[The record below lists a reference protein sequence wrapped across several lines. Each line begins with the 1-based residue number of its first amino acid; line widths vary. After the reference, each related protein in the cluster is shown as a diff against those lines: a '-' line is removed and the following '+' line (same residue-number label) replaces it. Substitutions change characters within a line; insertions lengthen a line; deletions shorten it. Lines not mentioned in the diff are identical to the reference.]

1 MDALQADE
9 LVGRVEGLLEELD
22 SLADPM
28 ARELATTTVQALLE
42 LYGEGLARLLDGMGP
57 AQAATL
63 AGDDV
68 IAHLLLLHG
77 LHPVP
82 VEERVQAG
90 LEEVRPYLDSHGGDV
105 ELVSVQ
111 DGIVRLR
118 MQGSCEGCPASAM
131 TLKLAIEEA
140 VFKAAPDVE
149 SVEAEGAEAE
159 APAPPSTGLLQIEM
173 AGGIQSPS
181 ATGTGEHPAASGG
194 GHRLPMARSGPP
206 PAGANGS
213 ANGSADASWAM
224 AGSLPQLS
232 SGGTLLKE
240 VGGHELLFLRLDG
253 ASYAYR
259 PRCPGCEGSL
269 EGAPLIGAE
278 LACPACG
285 HRYDARRAGRCLDQ
299 PQLHLEPVP
308 LLTDDS
314 GLVRVAVG

>member
-1 MDALQADE
+1 MDDLHPRALPSGHRQADE
-9 LVGRVEGLLEELD
+9 LVGRVEGLLEELE

-28 ARELATTTVQALLE
+28 ARDLATTMVTALLD
-42 LYGEGLARLLDGMGP
+42 LYGEGLRRVLDGVG
-57 AQAATL
+57 ASQALTL

-68 IAHLLLLHG
+68 VEHLLLLHG

-90 LEEVRPYLDSHGGDV
+90 LEEVRPYLDSHGGNV
-105 ELVSVQ
+105 ELVSVR
-111 DGIVRLR
+111 DGVVLLQ

-140 VFKAAPDVE
+140 VFKAAPDVAA
-149 SVEAEGAEAE
+149 VEAEGAIDE
-159 APAPPSTGLLQIEM
+159 APAQAGGLLQIEM
-173 AGGIQSPS
+173 VGDTQSPS
-181 ATGTGEHPAASGG
+181 AAGAG
-194 GHRLPMARSGPP
+194 GH
-206 PAGANGS
+206 GS
-213 ANGSADASWAM
+213 DPSWAM

-240 VGGHELLFLRLDG
+240 VSGHELLFLRLDG
-253 ASYAYR
+253 APYAYR
-259 PRCPGCEGSL
+259 PRCPGCEDSL
-269 EGAPLIGAE
+269 EGAPLTGAE
-278 LACPACG
+278 LTCPACG

>member
-1 MDALQADE
+1 MDDLQADE
-9 LVGRVEGLLEELD
+9 LVGRVEGLLEELE

-28 ARELATTTVQALLE
+28 ARDLATTTVTALLE
-42 LYGEGLARLLDGMGP
+42 LYGEGLRRVLDGVG
-57 AQAATL
+57 ASQAVTL
-63 AGDDV
+63 ANDDV
-68 IAHLLLLHG
+68 VEHLLLLHG

-90 LEEVRPYLDSHGGDV
+90 LEEVRPYLDSHGGNV

-111 DGIVRLR
+111 DGVVLLR

-149 SVEAEGAEAE
+149 AVEAEGAEEE
-159 APAPPSTGLLQIEM
+159 APAPAGGLLQIEM
-173 AGGIQSPS
+173 VGG
-181 ATGTGEHPAASGG
+181 E
-194 GHRLPMARSGPP
+194 LPM
-206 PAGANGS
+206 AGANGNGN
-213 ANGSADASWAM
+213 ANGSDPSWAM

-240 VGGHELLFLRLDG
+240 VSGHELLFLRLDG

-269 EGAPLIGAE
+269 EGAPLTGAE
-278 LACPACG
+278 LTCPACG

>member
-1 MDALQADE
+1 MDDLQADE
-9 LVGRVEGLLEELD
+9 LVGRVEGLLEELE

-28 ARELATTTVQALLE
+28 ARDLATTTVTALLE
-42 LYGEGLARLLDGMGP
+42 LYGEGLRRVLDGVG
-57 AQAATL
+57 ASQAVTL
-63 AGDDV
+63 ANDDV
-68 IAHLLLLHG
+68 VEHLLLLHG

-90 LEEVRPYLDSHGGDV
+90 LEEVRPYLDSHGGNV

-111 DGIVRLR
+111 DGVVLLR

-140 VFKAAPDVE
+140 VFKAAPDVAA
-149 SVEAEGAEAE
+149 VEAEGAIEE
-159 APAPPSTGLLQIEM
+159 EPAPSGGLLQIEM
-173 AGGIQSPS
+173 VGA
-181 ATGTGEHPAASGG
+181 E
-194 GHRLPMARSGPP
+194 LPM
-206 PAGANGS
+206 AGANGNG
-213 ANGSADASWAM
+213 NGSDPSWAM

-240 VGGHELLFLRLDG
+240 VSGHELLFLRLDG

-269 EGAPLIGAE
+269 EGAPLTGAE
-278 LACPACG
+278 LTCPACG

>member
-1 MDALQADE
+1 MDDLQADE
-9 LVGRVEGLLEELD
+9 LVGRVEGLLEELE

-28 ARELATTTVQALLE
+28 ARDMATTTVTALLE
-42 LYGEGLARLLDGMGP
+42 LYGEGLRRVLDSVG
-57 AQAATL
+57 ASQAVSL
-63 AGDDV
+63 AGDDIV
-68 IAHLLLLHG
+68 EHLLLLHG

-90 LEEVRPYLDSHGGDV
+90 LEEVRPYLDSHGGNV
-105 ELVSVQ
+105 ELVSVDE
-111 DGIVRLR
+111 DGIVLLR

-131 TLKLAIEEA
+131 TLKLAIEDA
-140 VFKAAPDVE
+140 VFKAAPDV
-149 SVEAEGAEAE
+149 SAVEAEGAVEE
-159 APAPPSTGLLQIEM
+159 EGPAATGGLLQIEM
-173 AGGIQSPS
+173 VGGEPPM
-181 ATGTGEHPAASGG
+181 TGTG
-194 GHRLPMARSGPP
+194 LPMAGEN
-206 PAGANGS
+206 GNGS
-213 ANGSADASWAM
+213 DPSWAM

-240 VGGHELLFLRLDG
+240 VSGHELLFLRLDG
-253 ASYAYR
+253 APYAYR

-269 EGAPLIGAE
+269 EGAPLVGAE
-278 LACPACG
+278 LTCPACG

>member
-1 MDALQADE
+1 VDDPNPRASPSGHGQADE
-9 LVGRVEGLLEELD
+9 LVGRVEGLLEELE

-28 ARELATTTVQALLE
+28 ARALANTTVTALLE
-42 LYGEGLARLLDGMGP
+42 LYGEGLARMLDGVGSE
-57 AQAATL
+57 QAATL

-90 LEEVRPYLDSHGGDV
+90 LEEVRPYLDSHGGNV

-111 DGIVRLR
+111 DGVALLR

-140 VFKAAPDVE
+140 VFKAAPDVAA
-149 SVEAEGAEAE
+149 VEADGALDD
-159 APAPPSTGLLQIEM
+159 APAQAGGLLQIEM
-173 AGGIQSPS
+173 VQSTRSPA
-181 ATGTGEHPAASGG
+181 ATGTT
-194 GHRLPMARSGPP
+194 GHGLPMADG
-206 PAGANGS
+206 NG
-213 ANGSADASWAM
+213 NGTDSSWAM

-232 SGGTLLKE
+232 GGGTLLKE
-240 VGGHELLFLRLDG
+240 VSGHELLFLRLDG
-253 ASYAYR
+253 DSYAYR

-269 EGAPLIGAE
+269 EGAPLTGAE
-278 LACPACG
+278 LTCPACG

-299 PQLHLEPVP
+299 PLLHLEPVP

>member
-1 MDALQADE
+1 VDDLAADE
-9 LVGRVEGLLEELD
+9 LVGRVEGLLEELE
-22 SLADPM
+22 SLAEPM
-28 ARELATTTVQALLE
+28 ARGLATTTVQALLE
-42 LYGEGLARLLDGMGP
+42 LYGEGLRRVLDGVG
-57 AQAATL
+57 ASQATTL

-90 LEEVRPYLDSHGGDV
+90 LEEVRPYLDSHGGNV
-105 ELVSVQ
+105 ELVSVE
-111 DGIVRLR
+111 DGVALLR

-149 SVEAEGAEAE
+149 SVEAEGAVEEE
-159 APAPPSTGLLQIEM
+159 APTQGLLQIEM
-173 AGGIQSPS
+173 VGG
-181 ATGTGEHPAASGG
+181 E
-194 GHRLPMARSGPP
+194 LPMAGSGLPM
-206 PAGANGS
+206 AGANGD

-240 VGGHELLFLRLDG
+240 VSGHELLFLRLDG

-269 EGAPLIGAE
+269 EGAPLTGAE
-278 LACPACG
+278 LTCPACG

>member
-1 MDALQADE
+1 MDDLAADE
-9 LVGRVEGLLEELD
+9 LVGRVEGLLGELE
-22 SLADPM
+22 SLADPA

-42 LYGEGLARLLDGMGP
+42 LYGEGLSRVLDGVGQ

-63 AGDDV
+63 AADDV
-68 IAHLLLLHG
+68 VEHLLLLHG

-90 LEEVRPYLDSHGGDV
+90 LEEVRPYLDSHGGNV
-105 ELVSVQ
+105 ELVGVQ
-111 DGIVRLR
+111 DGVALLR

-140 VFKAAPDVE
+140 VFKAAPDVQA
-149 SVEAEGAEAE
+149 VEAQGAVEE
-159 APAPPSTGLLQIEM
+159 APAPPSGGLLSIEM
-173 AGGIQSPS
+173 A
-181 ATGTGEHPAASGG
+181 
-194 GHRLPMARSGPP
+194 LPMAEGR
-206 PAGANGS
+206 ATNGN
-213 ANGSADASWAM
+213 AAAHPNGDDEGSWAM

-232 SGGTLLKE
+232 GGGTLLKE
-240 VGGHELLFLRLDG
+240 VGGQELLFLRLEG

-259 PRCPGCEGSL
+259 PRCPGCEASL
-269 EGAPLIGAE
+269 EGAPLTGAE

-308 LLTDDS
+308 LLTDDT

>member
-1 MDALQADE
+1 VDDLAADE
-9 LVGRVEGLLEELD
+9 LVGRVEGLLEELE
-22 SLADPM
+22 SLGDPM

-42 LYGEGLARLLDGMGP
+42 LYGEGLRRVLDGVG
-57 AQAATL
+57 ASQAATL

-90 LEEVRPYLDSHGGDV
+90 LEEVRPYLDSHGGNV
-105 ELVSVQ
+105 ELVSVE
-111 DGIVRLR
+111 DGVALLR

-149 SVEAEGAEAE
+149 SVEAQGAVEE
-159 APAPPSTGLLQIEM
+159 APAPALLQIEM
-173 AGGIQSPS
+173 VG
-181 ATGTGEHPAASGG
+181 GEHPAASGG
-194 GHRLPMARSGPP
+194 GHRLPMAGENGNGN
-206 PAGANGS
+206 GAS
-213 ANGSADASWAM
+213 EAAWAM

-240 VGGHELLFLRLDG
+240 VSGHELLFLRLDG

-269 EGAPLIGAE
+269 EGAPLTGAE

>member
-1 MDALQADE
+1 VDDLQADE
-9 LVGRVEGLLEELD
+9 LVGRVEGLLEELE

-28 ARELATTTVQALLE
+28 ARDLATTTVTALLE
-42 LYGEGLARLLDGMGP
+42 LYGEGLRRVLDGVG
-57 AQAATL
+57 ASQAVTL
-63 AGDDV
+63 ANDDV
-68 IAHLLLLHG
+68 VEHLLLLHG

-90 LEEVRPYLDSHGGDV
+90 LEEVRPYLDSHGGNV
-105 ELVSVQ
+105 ELVSVE
-111 DGIVRLR
+111 DGVALLR

-149 SVEAEGAEAE
+149 SVEAQGAVEE
-159 APAPPSTGLLQIEM
+159 APAPALLQIEM
-173 AGGIQSPS
+173 VG
-181 ATGTGEHPAASGG
+181 GEHPAASGG
-194 GHRLPMARSGPP
+194 GHRLPMAGENGNGN
-206 PAGANGS
+206 GAS
-213 ANGSADASWAM
+213 EAAWAM

-240 VGGHELLFLRLDG
+240 VSGHELLFLRLDG

-269 EGAPLIGAE
+269 EGAPLTGAE

>member
-1 MDALQADE
+1 
-9 LVGRVEGLLEELD
+9 
-22 SLADPM
+22 
-28 ARELATTTVQALLE
+28 
-42 LYGEGLARLLDGMGP
+42 
-57 AQAATL
+57 
-63 AGDDV
+63 
-68 IAHLLLLHG
+68 
-77 LHPVP
+77 

-90 LEEVRPYLDSHGGDV
+90 LEEVRPYLDSHGGNV
-105 ELVSVQ
+105 ELVSVE
-111 DGIVRLR
+111 DGVALLR

-149 SVEAEGAEAE
+149 SVEAQGAVEE
-159 APAPPSTGLLQIEM
+159 APAPALLQIEM
-173 AGGIQSPS
+173 VG
-181 ATGTGEHPAASGG
+181 GEHPAASGG
-194 GHRLPMARSGPP
+194 GHRLPMAGENGNGN
-206 PAGANGS
+206 GAS
-213 ANGSADASWAM
+213 EAAWAM

-240 VGGHELLFLRLDG
+240 VSGHELLFLRLDG

-269 EGAPLIGAE
+269 EGAPLTGAE

>member
-1 MDALQADE
+1 MDDLHPRASPSGHRQADE
-9 LVGRVEGLLEELD
+9 LVGRVEGLLEELE

-42 LYGEGLARLLDGMGP
+42 LYGEGLARMLAGVGP
-57 AQAATL
+57 AKAATL

-68 IAHLLLLHG
+68 VAHLLLLHG

-90 LEEVRPYLDSHGGDV
+90 LEEVRPYLDSHGGNV

-111 DGIVRLR
+111 DGVAVLR

-149 SVEAEGAEAE
+149 AVEAEGAIDT
-159 APAPPSTGLLQIEM
+159 PAQAGGLLQIEM
-173 AGGIQSPS
+173 VG
-181 ATGTGEHPAASGG
+181 GEHPTASDG
-194 GHRLPMARSGPP
+194 GHRLPMAGSALPM
-206 PAGANGS
+206 AGANG
-213 ANGSADASWAM
+213 NGNGTADASWAM

-269 EGAPLIGAE
+269 EGAPLTGAE
-278 LACPACG
+278 LICPACG

>member
-1 MDALQADE
+1 MDDLAADE
-9 LVGRVEGLLEELD
+9 LVGRVEGLLEELE
-22 SLADPM
+22 SLGDPM
-28 ARELATTTVQALLE
+28 ARDLATTTVQALLE
-42 LYGEGLARLLDGMGP
+42 LYGEGLRRVLDGVG
-57 AQAATL
+57 ASQAATL

-90 LEEVRPYLDSHGGDV
+90 LEEVRPYLDSHGGNV
-105 ELVSVQ
+105 ELVSVE
-111 DGIVRLR
+111 DGVALLR

-149 SVEAEGAEAE
+149 SVEAEGSVEEE
-159 APAPPSTGLLQIEM
+159 APAPALLQIEM
-173 AGGIQSPS
+173 VG
-181 ATGTGEHPAASGG
+181 GEHPAASGD
-194 GHRLPMARSGPP
+194 GHRLPMAGENGNGN
-206 PAGANGS
+206 GAS
-213 ANGSADASWAM
+213 EAAWAM

-269 EGAPLIGAE
+269 EGAPLTGAE

>member
-1 MDALQADE
+1 MDDLQADE
-9 LVGRVEGLLEELD
+9 LIGRVEGLLEELE
-22 SLADPM
+22 SLADPK
-28 ARELATTTVQALLE
+28 ARELATTTVQALLD
-42 LYGEGLARLLDGMGP
+42 LYGEGLDRILDGAGP
-57 AQAATL
+57 EQATTL

-68 IAHLLLLHG
+68 ISHLLLLHG

-90 LEEVRPYLDSHGGDV
+90 LEEVRPYLDSHGGNV
-105 ELVSVQ
+105 QLVSVE
-111 DGIVRLR
+111 DGVARLR
-118 MQGSCEGCPASAM
+118 MEGSCEGCPASAM

-149 SVEAEGAEAE
+149 SVEAEGAVED
-159 APAPPSTGLLQIEM
+159 APSSKLLQIEM
-173 AGGIQSPS
+173 VGGELPM
-181 ATGTGEHPAASGG
+181 SGSG
-194 GHRLPMARSGPP
+194 LPMAD
-206 PAGANGS
+206 ANGS
-213 ANGSADASWAM
+213 ADGSADASWAM

-232 SGGTLLKE
+232 GGGTLLKE
-240 VGGHELLFLRLDG
+240 VSGHELLFLRLDG

-269 EGAPLIGAE
+269 EGAPLAGAE
-278 LACPACG
+278 LTCPACG

-299 PQLHLEPVP
+299 PKLFLEPVP

>member
-1 MDALQADE
+1 LDDLAADE
-9 LVGRVEGLLEELD
+9 LVGRVEGLLGELE
-22 SLADPM
+22 SLAEPM
-28 ARELATTTVQALLE
+28 ARGLATTTVQALLE
-42 LYGEGLARLLDGMGP
+42 LYGEGLRRVLDGVG
-57 AQAATL
+57 ASQATTL

-90 LEEVRPYLDSHGGDV
+90 LEEVRPYLDSHGGNV
-105 ELVSVQ
+105 ELVSVE
-111 DGIVRLR
+111 DGVVLLR

-149 SVEAEGAEAE
+149 SVEAEGAVEEE
-159 APAPPSTGLLQIEM
+159 APAPGLLQIEM
-173 AGGIQSPS
+173 VGGEPM
-181 ATGTGEHPAASGG
+181 AGTG
-194 GHRLPMARSGPP
+194 LPM
-206 PAGANGS
+206 AGANGN
-213 ANGSADASWAM
+213 ANGSADTSWAV

-240 VGGHELLFLRLDG
+240 VSGHELLFLRLDG
-253 ASYAYR
+253 APYAYR

-269 EGAPLIGAE
+269 EGAPLVGAE
-278 LACPACG
+278 LTCPACG

-314 GLVRVAVG
+314 GLVRVAVGS

>member
-1 MDALQADE
+1 VDDLQADE
-9 LVGRVEGLLEELD
+9 LVGRVEGLLEELE

-28 ARELATTTVQALLE
+28 ARDLATTTVTALLE
-42 LYGEGLARLLDGMGP
+42 LYGEGLRRVLDGVG
-57 AQAATL
+57 ASQAVTL
-63 AGDDV
+63 ANDDV
-68 IAHLLLLHG
+68 VEHLLLLHG

-90 LEEVRPYLDSHGGDV
+90 LEEVRPYLDSHGGNV

-111 DGIVRLR
+111 DGVVLLR

-149 SVEAEGAEAE
+149 AVEAEGAEEE
-159 APAPPSTGLLQIEM
+159 APAPAGGLLQIEM
-173 AGGIQSPS
+173 VGGESPMAGSG
-181 ATGTGEHPAASGG
+181 HPAASGG
-194 GHRLPMARSGPP
+194 GHRLPMA
-206 PAGANGS
+206 GANGNG
-213 ANGSADASWAM
+213 NGSDPAWAM

-240 VGGHELLFLRLDG
+240 VSGHELLFLRLDG

-269 EGAPLIGAE
+269 EGAPLTGAE
-278 LACPACG
+278 LTCPACG

>member
-1 MDALQADE
+1 MDDLAADE
-9 LVGRVEGLLEELD
+9 LVGRVEGLLEELE
-22 SLADPM
+22 SLGDPM

-42 LYGEGLARLLDGMGP
+42 LYGEGLRRVLDGVG
-57 AQAATL
+57 ASQAATL

-90 LEEVRPYLDSHGGDV
+90 LEEVRPYLDSHGGNV
-105 ELVSVQ
+105 ELVSVE
-111 DGIVRLR
+111 DGVALLR

-149 SVEAEGAEAE
+149 SVEAQGAVEE
-159 APAPPSTGLLQIEM
+159 APAPALLQIEM
-173 AGGIQSPS
+173 VG
-181 ATGTGEHPAASGG
+181 GEHPAASGG
-194 GHRLPMARSGPP
+194 GHRLPMAGENGNGN
-206 PAGANGS
+206 GAS
-213 ANGSADASWAM
+213 EAAWAM

-240 VGGHELLFLRLDG
+240 VSGHELLFLRLDG

-269 EGAPLIGAE
+269 EGAPLTGAE

>member
-1 MDALQADE
+1 LDDLAADE
-9 LVGRVEGLLEELD
+9 LVGRVEGLLEELE
-22 SLADPM
+22 SLAEPM
-28 ARELATTTVQALLE
+28 ARGLATTTVQALLE
-42 LYGEGLARLLDGMGP
+42 LYGEGLRRVLDGVG
-57 AQAATL
+57 ASQATTL

-90 LEEVRPYLDSHGGDV
+90 LEEVRPYLDSHGGNV
-105 ELVSVQ
+105 ELVSVE
-111 DGIVRLR
+111 DGVALLR

-149 SVEAEGAEAE
+149 SVEAEGAVEEE
-159 APAPPSTGLLQIEM
+159 APAPGLLQIEM
-173 AGGIQSPS
+173 VGG
-181 ATGTGEHPAASGG
+181 E
-194 GHRLPMARSGPP
+194 LPMAGSGLPM
-206 PAGANGS
+206 AGANGD
-213 ANGSADASWAM
+213 ANGSADVSWEM

-240 VGGHELLFLRLDG
+240 VSGHELLFLRLDG

-269 EGAPLIGAE
+269 EGAPLTGAE
-278 LACPACG
+278 LTCPACG

>member
-1 MDALQADE
+1 VDDLAADE
-9 LVGRVEGLLEELD
+9 LVGRVEGLLQELE
-22 SLADPM
+22 SLGDPM
-28 ARELATTTVQALLE
+28 ARDLATTTVQALLE
-42 LYGEGLARLLDGMGP
+42 LYGEGLRRVLDGVG
-57 AQAATL
+57 ASQAVTL
-63 AGDDV
+63 ANDDV
-68 IAHLLLLHG
+68 VEHLLLLHG

-90 LEEVRPYLDSHGGDV
+90 LEEVRPYLDSHGGNV
-105 ELVSVQ
+105 ELVSVE
-111 DGIVRLR
+111 DGVALLR

-149 SVEAEGAEAE
+149 SVEAQGAVEE
-159 APAPPSTGLLQIEM
+159 APAPALLQIEM
-173 AGGIQSPS
+173 VG
-181 ATGTGEHPAASGG
+181 GEHPAASGG
-194 GHRLPMARSGPP
+194 GHRLPMAGENGNGN
-206 PAGANGS
+206 GAS
-213 ANGSADASWAM
+213 EAAWAM

-240 VGGHELLFLRLDG
+240 VSGHELLFLRLDG

-269 EGAPLIGAE
+269 EGAPLTGAE

>member
-1 MDALQADE
+1 MDDLAADE
-9 LVGRVEGLLEELD
+9 LVGRVERLLEELE
-22 SLADPM
+22 SLGDPM

-42 LYGEGLARLLDGMGP
+42 LYGEGLRRVLDGVG
-57 AQAATL
+57 ASQAATL

-90 LEEVRPYLDSHGGDV
+90 LEEVRPYLDSHGGNV
-105 ELVSVQ
+105 ELVSVE
-111 DGIVRLR
+111 DGVALLR

-140 VFKAAPDVE
+140 VFKAAPDVG
-149 SVEAEGAEAE
+149 SVEAEGAVEEE
-159 APAPPSTGLLQIEM
+159 APAPALLQIEM
-173 AGGIQSPS
+173 VG
-181 ATGTGEHPAASGG
+181 GEHPAASGG
-194 GHRLPMARSGPP
+194 GHRLPMAGENGNGNGPSE
-206 PAGANGS
+206 AA
-213 ANGSADASWAM
+213 WAM

-269 EGAPLIGAE
+269 EGAPLTGAE

>member
-1 MDALQADE
+1 MDDLAADE
-9 LVGRVEGLLEELD
+9 LVGRVEGLLEELE
-22 SLADPM
+22 SLGDPM

-42 LYGEGLARLLDGMGP
+42 LYGEGLRRVLDGVG
-57 AQAATL
+57 ASQAATL

-90 LEEVRPYLDSHGGDV
+90 LEEVRPYLDSHGGNV
-105 ELVSVQ
+105 ELVSVE
-111 DGIVRLR
+111 DGVALLR

-149 SVEAEGAEAE
+149 SVEAQGTVEE
-159 APAPPSTGLLQIEM
+159 APAPALLQIEM
-173 AGGIQSPS
+173 VG
-181 ATGTGEHPAASGG
+181 GEHPAASGG
-194 GHRLPMARSGPP
+194 GHRLPMAGENGNGN
-206 PAGANGS
+206 GAS
-213 ANGSADASWAM
+213 EAAWAM

-240 VGGHELLFLRLDG
+240 VSGHELLFLRLDG

-269 EGAPLIGAE
+269 EGAPLTGAE

>member
-1 MDALQADE
+1 MDDLAADE
-9 LVGRVEGLLEELD
+9 LVGRVEGLLEELE
-22 SLADPM
+22 SLGDPM

-42 LYGEGLARLLDGMGP
+42 LYGEGLRRVLDGVG
-57 AQAATL
+57 ASQAATL

-90 LEEVRPYLDSHGGDV
+90 LEEVRPYLDSHGGNV
-105 ELVSVQ
+105 ELVSVE
-111 DGIVRLR
+111 DGVALLR

-149 SVEAEGAEAE
+149 SVEAQGAVEE
-159 APAPPSTGLLQIEM
+159 APAPALLQIEM
-173 AGGIQSPS
+173 VG
-181 ATGTGEHPAASGG
+181 GEHPAASGG
-194 GHRLPMARSGPP
+194 GHRLPMAGENGNGN
-206 PAGANGS
+206 GAS
-213 ANGSADASWAM
+213 EAAWAM

-269 EGAPLIGAE
+269 EGAPLTGAE